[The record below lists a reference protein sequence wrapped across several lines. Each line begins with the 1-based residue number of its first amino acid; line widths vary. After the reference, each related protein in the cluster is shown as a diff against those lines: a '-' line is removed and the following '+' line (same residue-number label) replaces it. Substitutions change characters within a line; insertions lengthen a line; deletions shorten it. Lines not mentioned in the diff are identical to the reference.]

1 MLLDARTPT
10 LLIRSAKTHE
20 HVCESVELANTFLRR
35 VVGLLGRR
43 SLGHKAG
50 LWIVPSSGVHTFG
63 MMFAIDV
70 LMLDRQ
76 MRVIRV
82 HENLQPNRVGGIC
95 RASHSALEIPAGSIK
110 AQHLAVGDL
119 LVVDSLLGSQP
130 HL

>member
-1 MLLDARTPT
+1 MLLDARAPT
-10 LLIRSAKTHE
+10 LLIRSARTRE

-43 SLGHKAG
+43 SLGHMAG

-76 MRVIRV
+76 MRVIKV
-82 HENLQPNRVGGIC
+82 YENLQPNRVGGIC
-95 RASHSALEIPAGSIK
+95 RASHSALEMPAGSIK
-110 AQHLAVGDL
+110 AQRLAVGDL
-119 LVVDSLLGSQP
+119 LVVDSLLSSQA